1 MLYIVFKCHCIIFY
15 TSDILR
21 SGFFIIFFMYLLFA
35 FPYRFAI
42 YEIPLLI
49 PSERCSNTPAFQQA
63 CYSVGCM
70 WQTTVKTG
78 LVSFSLNEQI
88 AKSANTDCVKS
99 LLMISSSK
107 PTNGN
112 VHLHRVLI
120 NFLPLKN
127 VSWHEVHRLSV
138 SSSFIYRFISALFLI
153 KLTVLLLKT

>member
-21 SGFFIIFFMYLLFA
+21 SGFLIIFFMYLLFA

-49 PSERCSNTPAFQQA
+49 PWDA
-63 CYSVGCM
+63 CA

-99 LLMISSSK
+99 LFMISSSK